1 MRKSRWLKTNW
12 IEGIVLRRENIDK
25 KLEAIEKKYVKKI
38 EGLENQLKKI
48 NKLVSEKNSLTS
60 SFKNY

>member
-1 MRKSRWLKTNW
+1 M
-12 IEGIVLRRENIDK
+12 LRRENIDK

-38 EGLENQLKKI
+38 EGLENPLKKI
-48 NKLVSEKNSLTS
+48 NKLVSEKESLTS